1 MECIQSRRIAG
12 AQGLRLST
20 LARNFR
26 SHVSHRPL
34 DDMPIPTLPRRVMI
48 GRVSGSVDAPRDIDR
63 CPLCDHRRAHMVE
76 IIQYDV
82 IWARLEDDFGVR
94 FTPTV
99 KSRHTPGEATTLVE
113 CDTCGLCYFSPL
125 VAGDSDFYR
134 ELMKGA
140 HYEEDR
146 WEFGKVASALPPG
159 LTVADL
165 GSGSGA
171 FLRSLG
177 DSPARRVAVDHNVDV
192 AEGLRTD
199 GIEFRSEI
207 ASLAAEHP
215 ETFDVVCAFQLIE
228 HLRTIAEVVEP
239 ARACLRPGGSLFV
252 SVPTRERTRKS
263 GLEPLDCPPHH
274 VSRWA
279 PAQFQVLA
287 QRFDLRLRHVQI
299 QPPTLSTVSELRE
312 RAVERWLHVAL
323 NARAAHS
330 GARVLRKLTLRQRV
344 YKRAVQSGRYARDG
358 IFGHTMLAEFER
370 PT

>member
-1 MECIQSRRIAG
+1 VVGQA
-12 AQGLRLST
+12 
-20 LARNFR
+20 
-26 SHVSHRPL
+26 
-34 DDMPIPTLPRRVMI
+34 
-48 GRVSGSVDAPRDIDR
+48 SGCVDARQDIER
-63 CPLCDHRRAHMVE
+63 CPLCDHQFAQTVE
-76 IIQYDV
+76 VICYAA
-82 IWARLEDDFGVR
+82 IWARLEDDFGVY
-94 FTPTV
+94 FTPAV
-99 KSRHTPGEATTLVE
+99 KNRHTRGEATSLVE
-113 CDTCGLCYFSPL
+113 CDTCGLYYFTPR
-125 VAGDSDFYR
+125 VAGDSAFYR

-146 WEFGKVASALPPG
+146 WEFGKVASVLSPG
-159 LTVADL
+159 LTVADF
-165 GSGSGA
+165 GAGSGA

-177 DSPARRVAVDHNVDV
+177 NRPARRVAVDHNVDV
-192 AEGLRTD
+192 AEALRRN
-199 GIEFRSEI
+199 GIEFWSEI
-207 ASLAAEHP
+207 ASLATEQK
-215 ETFDVVCAFQLIE
+215 ETFDVICAFQLLE
-228 HLRTIAEVVEP
+228 HMPNIAEVVEP

-252 SVPTRERTRKS
+252 SVPARERTRRA

-287 QRFDLRLRHVQI
+287 ERFDLRLRRVQI